1 MPLMVLHYGTIL
13 VFGGWKN
20 NRKCLQLDGGTWKDH
35 STLNEAR
42 YWHSTVTTQR
52 ATFIFGGAYSA
63 TTYEYLPQDSTT
75 WIKGKKDIPGG
86 FRLGAAIAI
95 NSEQEIWLIGG
106 FKTGKRILSFNVN
119 DHTFQELP
127 SLLSVKRI
135 GHKCAFIP
143 NTNKVMITGGYNSS
157 EVSTEILDTVDGSI
171 SMASPM
177 TSKRCSH
184 GIGTITFEGE
194 DKLMVLGGFDGRKM
208 LDSIEVYHAKMQKW
222 VITDLKLNEPKVDF
236 DFLTVKHGD
245 IISNLN

>member
-1 MPLMVLHYGTIL
+1 MILFSEWISCTIITGGRNLNPNSKIEVLIGDLKSKKLPDLPQNIELPSMVLHFGTIL

-20 NRKCLQLDGGTWKDH
+20 NKTCLQLDGGTWKDH

-95 NSEQEIWLIGG
+95 NSEQEIWLIGC

-135 GHKCAFIP
+135 EHKCAFIP
-143 NTNKVMITGGYNSS
+143 NSNKGMITGGYNSF
-157 EVSTEILDTVDGSI
+157 EASTQI
-171 SMASPM
+171 P
-177 TSKRCSH
+177 
-184 GIGTITFEGE
+184 
-194 DKLMVLGGFDGRKM
+194 
-208 LDSIEVYHAKMQKW
+208 
-222 VITDLKLNEPKVDF
+222 
-236 DFLTVKHGD
+236 
-245 IISNLN
+245 